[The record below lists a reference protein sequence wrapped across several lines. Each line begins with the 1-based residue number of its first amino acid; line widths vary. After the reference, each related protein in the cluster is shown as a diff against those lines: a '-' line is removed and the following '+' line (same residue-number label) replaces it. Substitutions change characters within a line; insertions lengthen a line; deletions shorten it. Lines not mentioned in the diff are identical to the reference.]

1 MGFQVARLVAN
12 GLDGH
17 TRVQGGRSVL
27 HGRRRRRSRRG
38 LGLLCQPATNVHAH
52 HVAVALSRM
61 IHVLSWALGNTKA
74 CKRAAGSLAGNADTA
89 GSLAGNADTNSM
101 LCRAVLRAS
110 TKPGLE
116 PAQILRLALEPRL
129 AVVEVRLIV
138 GTIAFVH
145 DVEFAHQLFRD
156 SIVLPLPLLRHG
168 LEQRLVLRADRQDWS
183 DVDAACREL

>member
-1 MGFQVARLVAN
+1 
-12 GLDGH
+12 
-17 TRVQGGRSVL
+17 
-27 HGRRRRRSRRG
+27 
-38 LGLLCQPATNVHAH
+38 
-52 HVAVALSRM
+52 M

-74 CKRAAGSLAGNADTA
+74 CKRAAGSLAGNTDTA
-89 GSLAGNADTNSM
+89 GSLAGNA
-101 LCRAVLRAS
+101 AVLRAS